1 MADHKSDT
9 APVRPRRINHIVL
22 NVRDIEESHRFWTEI
37 VGMKQVA
44 TLRPR
49 PGVTL
54 PKMRFY
60 SADHD
65 GKDTHHD
72 IALVESPNVPSPE
85 EWKLSGGSVAV
96 NHIAMQ
102 LPDRASWL
110 KQLEF
115 LQSRGVKFNWRVN
128 HGVTHSVYINDP
140 NGYGV
145 EFLYEMPREMWENDI
160 DAGINWLENLPSE
173 GPEALVDRT
182 DTPSFGKAE
191 PAAAPA
197 E

>member
-115 LQSRGVKFNWRVN
+115 L
-128 HGVTHSVYINDP
+128 
-140 NGYGV
+140 
-145 EFLYEMPREMWENDI
+145 REMWENDI
-160 DAGINWLENLPSE
+160 QGAIDYLENLPTE
-173 GPEALVDRT
+173 GPEALLDRT
-182 DTPSFGKAE
+182 DSPSFGQKE
-191 PAAAPA
+191 PASAPA

>member
-1 MADHKSDT
+1 MTDKVSDIPA
-9 APVRPRRINHIVL
+9 APAEAVSPSGINHLVL

-72 IALVESPNVPSPE
+72 IALVESPGVPPAT
-85 EWKLSGGSVAV
+85 EWVLADGRVAI
-96 NHIAMQ
+96 NHVALTM
-102 LPDRASWL
+102 PSREAWM
-110 KQLEF
+110 KQLVF

-140 NGYGV
+140 NGYGI
-145 EFLYEMPREMWENDI
+145 ER
-160 DAGINWLENLPSE
+160 
-173 GPEALVDRT
+173 
-182 DTPSFGKAE
+182 
-191 PAAAPA
+191 
-197 E
+197 

>member
-49 PGVTL
+49 QGVTL

-85 EWKLSGGSVAV
+85 EWKLSGGRVA
-96 NHIAMQ
+96 A
-102 LPDRASWL
+102 PCASDL
-110 KQLEF
+110 TF
-115 LQSRGVKFNWRVN
+115 GTR
-128 HGVTHSVYINDP
+128 P
-140 NGYGV
+140 
-145 EFLYEMPREMWENDI
+145 PRS
-160 DAGINWLENLPSE
+160 LS
-173 GPEALVDRT
+173 
-182 DTPSFGKAE
+182 
-191 PAAAPA
+191 AAARPYRNRIRPCHHA
-197 E
+197 DRRRTAARGRRAHSRAGAGAARM